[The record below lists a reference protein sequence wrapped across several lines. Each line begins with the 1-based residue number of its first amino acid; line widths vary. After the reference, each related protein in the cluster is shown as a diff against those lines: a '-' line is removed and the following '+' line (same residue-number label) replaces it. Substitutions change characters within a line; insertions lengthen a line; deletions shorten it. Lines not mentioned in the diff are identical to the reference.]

1 MGGYMDNIIKIND
14 LNFKYK
20 DKIIFEDLNLNI
32 KRNTFTTIIGSNNC
46 GKSTLCKIILG
57 IIKTDSEIMID
68 DINLNDK
75 NIKKIR
81 KVIGYIPNNISDS
94 IIMDTVEE
102 EIISSVS
109 KYKKQDLEELINK
122 FNFSHLL
129 KRNPKT
135 LSGGEQQLMC
145 IISNLLKHPKILIFD
160 KSFSMLDNLI
170 KDKILKMMKKISK
183 EENITIINFTNDTE
197 DVVYGDNIVIIDNNK
212 ILINEKKEI
221 LLNDEKLFKSLNL
234 KLPFMADLSKKL
246 SYYNLVNT
254 LELDMTRM
262 VNKIWK

>member
-1 MGGYMDNIIKIND
+1 MENIIKIND
-14 LNFKYK
+14 LHFKYK
-20 DKIIFEDLNLNI
+20 DKIIFENLNLNI
-32 KRNTFTTIIGSNNC
+32 KRNTFTTIIGPNNC

-57 IIKTDSEIMID
+57 IIKTNSEIIID
-68 DINLNDK
+68 DINLNNK

-81 KVIGYIPNNISDS
+81 NIIGYIPSNINDS

-109 KYKKQDLEELINK
+109 KYKKQDLEDLIDK

-145 IISNLLKHPKILIFD
+145 IISSLLKHPKILIFD
-160 KSFSMLDNLI
+160 KSFSMLDNFM

-197 DVVYGDNIVIIDNNK
+197 DVVYGDNIIIMDNNK

-221 LLNDEKLFKSLNL
+221 LLNDEKLFKNLNL
-234 KLPFMADLSKKL
+234 QLPFMADLSKKL

-254 LELDMTRM
+254 LELDMARM